1 MQAWANQHPASVVI
15 TMIALVWIVI
25 SIALSFAGGWYALAR
40 RFRVGKEFNGSS
52 WRWQSAQMR
61 WVAAY
66 HNCITVGASSE
77 GLYVAPFFPFRL
89 AHPPLFI
96 PWTEISYSKTT
107 ILFAP
112 MTCFQLGRE
121 LQVPFWVP
129 EKLGQRIQQ
138 AAGSGWPVESLA

>member
-1 MQAWANQHPASVVI
+1 MAVWANHHQGAIVI
-15 TMIALVWIVI
+15 AMIALVWTGVSIV
-25 SIALSFAGGWYALAR
+25 LSFAGGWFELAR
-40 RFRVGKEFNGSS
+40 RFRGSKDFDGSS

-66 HNCITVGASSE
+66 HNCITVGASQE

-96 PWTEISYSKTT
+96 PWNEITYSKST

-121 LQVPFWVP
+121 QQIPFWVP
-129 EKLGQRIQQ
+129 EKLGQKLQQ
-138 AAGSGWPVESLA
+138 AAGNAWPVESLA